1 MLKIEP
7 NVSAYFSSESQSWV
21 RMEKQEDGEFSHLS
35 GFPTYLCA
43 LLNTFKVYR
52 EPPMPSFL
60 TEDLEVKI

>member
-1 MLKIEP
+1 
-7 NVSAYFSSESQSWV
+7 
-21 RMEKQEDGEFSHLS
+21 MEKQEDGEFSHLS

-43 LLNTFKVYR
+43 LLNTFKVYI